1 MTNFNKNEFL
11 LYYGSAYLVVAI
23 LETVLFSAILGDWTF
38 RIIMLNFSIWG
49 VIWLVS
55 MFAFP
60 LFIFD
65 AEPTMLALSPY
76 LSLLGYVIIIV
87 VFYITYKI
95 HIHQLEKR
103 TKKKLNFSKMMDL
116 YFPIEEEKE

>member
-1 MTNFNKNEFL
+1 MTNFNKNELL
-11 LYYGSAYLVVAI
+11 LYYGSAYLIVAI
-23 LETVLFSAILGDWTF
+23 LETILFSAILGDWTF

-49 VIWLVS
+49 IIWLVS

-60 LFIFD
+60 LFIVD
-65 AEPTMLALSPY
+65 ADPTMLALSPY
-76 LSLLGYVIIIV
+76 LSLLGYVIIIG
-87 VFYITYKI
+87 VFYVTYRI

-103 TKKKLNFSKMMDL
+103 TKKKLSFSKMMDL